1 MRLDGKIAFVTGAGS
16 GIGRGSARA
25 LAGAGAMVVVSDRNG
40 AAAGLVAAEITGSG
54 QRAEAMALD
63 MTDTAAIRAAIHEV
77 ITRHGRID
85 VLHSHAGIQ
94 IEGRLDQVSPDQ
106 MDASWVMNVRS
117 HFVAA
122 QAVITQMQAQKSG
135 SIIITA
141 SNSGVQYDAGMI
153 AYAVTKHAAVA
164 MVKQMAKDFA
174 KDGIR
179 VNALCPGFIDTPFN
193 AGFERQMGG
202 RAGLEAYISTAIPA
216 GRFGTVE
223 EVAAAVLYLASDQS
237 RFVTGLALVADG
249 GNVSDRALKTSLSGT
264 GFLLRLLSAF
274 RFGSRDGGRIAV
286 RLVFSCHAARHRGS
300 RTMVLAVIVR
310 ISASAPV
317 RCRVREPVQCRR
329 RSWFGPGAL
338 RSVCAA

>member
-16 GIGRGSARA
+16 GIGRGSAQA
-25 LAGAGAMVVVSDRNG
+25 LAGAGAMVVVTDRDG
-40 AAAGLVAAEITGSG
+40 AAAGLVAAEITASG

-122 QAVITQMQAQKSG
+122 QTVITQMQAQKSG

-249 GNVSDRALKTSLSGT
+249 GESL
-264 GFLLRLLSAF
+264 
-274 RFGSRDGGRIAV
+274 
-286 RLVFSCHAARHRGS
+286 
-300 RTMVLAVIVR
+300 
-310 ISASAPV
+310 
-317 RCRVREPVQCRR
+317 
-329 RSWFGPGAL
+329 
-338 RSVCAA
+338 

>member
-1 MRLDGKIAFVTGAGS
+1 MRLNGKIAFVTGAGS
-16 GIGRGSARA
+16 GIGRGSAMA
-25 LAGAGAMVVVSDRNG
+25 LAGAGAFTVVTDRDG
-40 AAAGLVAAEITGSG
+40 VAAGAVADEITTKGN
-54 QRAEAMALD
+54 RAEAMALD
-63 MTDTAAIRAAIHEV
+63 MTDTAAIQAALEDV
-77 ITRHGRID
+77 IARHGRID

-94 IEGRLDQVSPDQ
+94 IEGRLDQVTADQ

-122 QAVITQMQAQKSG
+122 QAVIGQMQAQKSG

-202 RAGLEAYISTAIPA
+202 RAGLEAYIANAIPA
-216 GRFGTVE
+216 GRFGSVE
-223 EVAAAVLYLASDQS
+223 EIAAAVLYLASDEA

-249 GNVSDRALKTSLSGT
+249 GECL
-264 GFLLRLLSAF
+264 
-274 RFGSRDGGRIAV
+274 
-286 RLVFSCHAARHRGS
+286 
-300 RTMVLAVIVR
+300 
-310 ISASAPV
+310 
-317 RCRVREPVQCRR
+317 
-329 RSWFGPGAL
+329 
-338 RSVCAA
+338 